1 MTSPS
6 GYRNHARYQYAGAH
20 MCKRGGDVIIDFW
33 APDNAHLVEK
43 PVKTA
48 RSFLLGGGSFGSIRS
63 FGLLLTGSAL

>member
-1 MTSPS
+1 
-6 GYRNHARYQYAGAH
+6 

-63 FGLLLTGSAL
+63 FGLLLTGSVL